1 MKTYETTMLQDK
13 QSGGAN
19 LDEEIKRG
27 IAASEAGDKASAEAI
42 FRGIVARNP
51 DALEAWVWLGW
62 TSASLDDAEAAFT
75 RASTLDPRNEEA
87 QLGIR
92 WVASQRGTQPPA
104 QAQQPVSASSAS
116 PQASPPANTAL
127 SGDWDLEDAMRRAVA
142 EAQAGNKPT
151 AYAMFRQIAERHP
164 NLAAVWV
171 WCGGTSPSLEDA
183 EMAFSRAQQLEP
195 DNEEA
200 NLGLR
205 WVALRRH
212 AADRFA
218 GSTTGA
224 IAFSG
229 GATGPMQA
237 ESTESTPSPVS
248 VGEEAATDKKLS
260 FFARMLKK
268 LNIPLPALLMFAA
281 AVLVWAIV
289 AIFYLSSSA
298 Q

>member
-1 MKTYETTMLQDK
+1 MKTYETTMLSDK
-13 QSGGAN
+13 QNGGAN
-19 LDEEIKRG
+19 LDAEIKRG

-42 FRGIVARNP
+42 FRGIVSRNP
-51 DALEAWVWLGW
+51 NALEAWVWLGW

-75 RASTLDPRNEEA
+75 RASTLDPKNEEA

-92 WVASQRGTQPPA
+92 WVASQRGNQPPP
-104 QAQQPVSASSAS
+104 QAPQPAMAAPASR
-116 PQASPPANTAL
+116 QASPADATL

-142 EAQAGNKPT
+142 AAQAGNKPT

-171 WCGGTSPSLEDA
+171 WCGGTSPTLEDA
-183 EMAFSRAQQLEP
+183 EMAFSRAQRLEP

-218 GSTTGA
+218 GSNTGPIA
-224 IAFSG
+224 ISG
-229 GATGPMQA
+229 GATGPMRS
-237 ESTESTPSPVS
+237 ESTESTPTPV
-248 VGEEAATDKKLS
+248 GDGRQAEADKKLS

-268 LNIPLPALLMFAA
+268 LNIPLPALLMFIA

-289 AIFYLSSSA
+289 AVFYLSSSA